1 MLNPEENILQWLNG
15 AEHAELPAWASLPS
29 IPLYMDQV
37 MMFTGEALSLYA
49 PENGQNLLTSSMV
62 NNYVKSGLVDH
73 PDHKRYGRM
82 QLAQLVMTGL
92 LKQVLSIQD
101 LAVLFGGPEDT
112 ESLYS
117 AFADAQNGAL
127 RETVER
133 VRGEMDEDK
142 LRALAMR
149 LAAEANARRAVAE
162 RILSA
167 LSTSPEK
174 GEKSS
179 QEKQK
184 R

>member
-1 MLNPEENILQWLNG
+1 MKKANERLQSWVETAGTYSLPEWS
-15 AEHAELPAWASLPS
+15 ALPS

-37 MMFTGEALSLYA
+37 MMFTGEALSLFA
-49 PENGQNLLTSSMV
+49 RDEDQGLLTNSMV

-101 LAVLFGGPEDT
+101 LAVLFGGPEGT

-127 RETVER
+127 RETAER
-133 VRGEMDEDK
+133 VCGEMDEDK

-167 LSTSPEK
+167 LSASLEK